1 MPEVPEFNSE
11 SEFFVKVLEG
21 TLLEMFG
28 HNVPPREEIPGG
40 IVGLVPESI
49 PAVLLET
56 LVTALEG
63 TLFKMVVSIV
73 PPCEE
78 IPDGILGVISK
89 FILGLSDT
97 LFKETL
103 GVTLMMLFDTP
114 TPCCEVSG
122 RVPEMIPKF
131 D

>member
-1 MPEVPEFNSE
+1 MPEVPKFNSE
-11 SEFFVKVLEG
+11 SEFFVKILEG

-28 HNVPPREEIPGG
+28 HNVPPCEEIPGG
-40 IVGLVPESI
+40 IVGLAPESI
-49 PAVLLET
+49 PELLLET
-56 LVTALEG
+56 LVKALEG

-73 PPCEE
+73 PLCEE
-78 IPDGILGVISK
+78 IPDGIPGVISK
-89 FILGLSDT
+89 FILELSDT

-103 GVTLMMLFDTP
+103 GVTLIMLFDTP